1 MTALRTWLKRQ
12 GDFTG
17 VTAHYREP
25 QTGLERTV
33 TTGDP
38 RKAKRLRWL
47 YATEQ
52 SARRAMEREMGKDAE
67 KINVFKP
74 APFTDS
80 WPALRCL
87 NILHG

>member
-1 MTALRTWLKRQ
+1 LKWR
-12 GDFTG
+12 GEFTG

-25 QTGLERTV
+25 QTGLERSV

-38 RKAKRLRWL
+38 SKAKRLRWL
-47 YATEQ
+47 YATDQ
-52 SARRAMEREMGKDAE
+52 SARRAMKRKMGKDAE

-74 APFTDS
+74 APFADS
-80 WPALRCL
+80 WPALRSL